1 MRGHS
6 RARDVAGAFAPIHER
21 LRAVVFDHEHRRD
34 LRPRPGPGR
43 RAGRRYPDR
52 RHRVPAAPR
61 VVRSAGRAAP
71 GPSPG
76 RRAASGHAARR
87 RGAPTP
93 GWRHAAAGWRAAPA
107 RRWPR
112 PAAGRLVPAGR
123 CRAPAPGEAVLQP
136 RHRHPAVDRDVQHLG
151 CDLALPHERGPEEVQ
166 RRGPRRTRGRRGLPA
181 PVARAD
187 VHDPQRD
194 REDVPARRPSEPGLD
209 AVGPVVPAADHRP
222 LRLVPEGAGRAERL
236 LDRQGGAA
244 GVRPV
249 GTGHH
254 RAAGRPP
261 DEPWFPRTPPEVP
274 LPPQPPGP
282 DRPGPP
288 VPPVPIVPGPGGP
301 LAGGEELRSLVYERL
316 LERRTVMLDRPL
328 DAEAASLVA
337 AQLVSLDGEGDGPIT
352 LVVNSPGGPLD
363 AVPAVLDALDLVRGP
378 VDTTCLG

>member
-1 MRGHS
+1 
-6 RARDVAGAFAPIHER
+6 
-21 LRAVVFDHEHRRD
+21 
-34 LRPRPGPGR
+34 
-43 RAGRRYPDR
+43 
-52 RHRVPAAPR
+52 
-61 VVRSAGRAAP
+61 
-71 GPSPG
+71 
-76 RRAASGHAARR
+76 
-87 RGAPTP
+87 
-93 GWRHAAAGWRAAPA
+93 
-107 RRWPR
+107 
-112 PAAGRLVPAGR
+112 
-123 CRAPAPGEAVLQP
+123 
-136 RHRHPAVDRDVQHLG
+136 
-151 CDLALPHERGPEEVQ
+151 
-166 RRGPRRTRGRRGLPA
+166 
-181 PVARAD
+181 
-187 VHDPQRD
+187 
-194 REDVPARRPSEPGLD
+194 
-209 AVGPVVPAADHRP
+209 
-222 LRLVPEGAGRAERL
+222 
-236 LDRQGGAA
+236 
-244 GVRPV
+244 VRPV

-378 VDTTCLG
+378 VDTTCLGQAGGTAAVVLAAGTGRRRIGPGAHVRLRLAEVELQEPADRIDAEVAHLAELRRAVIDRLARCTGQERRLVERDVDAGRSLSAPEAVTYGLVDEVVGAPGRDR